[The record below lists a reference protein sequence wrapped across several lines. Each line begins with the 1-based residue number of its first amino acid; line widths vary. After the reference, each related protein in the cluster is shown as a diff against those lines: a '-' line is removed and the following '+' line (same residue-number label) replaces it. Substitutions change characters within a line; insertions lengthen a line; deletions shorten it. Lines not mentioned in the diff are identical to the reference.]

1 MPLDTLLSCIAP
13 HHCYGCGAT
22 GSLLCRACLEA
33 VKQHH
38 CRVCVICGQPCAG
51 GNVCRRHALP
61 YRALDCV
68 LWRRGAVARL
78 IDDYKFH
85 RVRAVSSVLA
95 RLLDELLP
103 EYDASTVVVPVPTAP
118 ANIRK
123 RGYDHML
130 LVAQQFARRR
140 GLMIERPLVRQTN
153 VTQHYARSA
162 AERRKQAQWF
172 FRTSDVKAD
181 TPYLILDDIFTTGST
196 IKAAAQTLQ
205 VAGARDI
212 CVGIIAR
219 QGNDKKA
226 AINDGVNPSHD
237 GTNSP
242 EQSLGRG
249 TAARR
254 E

>member
-1 MPLDTLLSCIAP
+1 MPIDTLLSYIAP
-13 HHCYGCGAT
+13 HYCYGCGAT
-22 GSLLCRACLEA
+22 GSLLCRSCLEA
-33 VKQHH
+33 MKRHH
-38 CRVCVICGQPCAG
+38 CQVCVICGQPCAG

-61 YRALDCV
+61 YEALDCV

-85 RVRAVSSVLA
+85 RVRAASRVLA
-95 RLLDELLP
+95 RILDELLP
-103 EYDASTVVVPVPTAP
+103 EYEVSTVVVPVPTAS

-130 LVAQQFARRR
+130 LVARQFARRR
-140 GLMIERPLVRQTN
+140 GLRVERPLVRQTN

-162 AERRKQAQWF
+162 AERRKQAQQF
-172 FRTSDVKAD
+172 FRARGARADV
-181 TPYLILDDIFTTGST
+181 PYLILDDIFTTGST
-196 IKAAAQTLQ
+196 IAAAAQTLQ

-212 CVGIIAR
+212 RVGIIAR
-219 QGNDKKA
+219 HGNDKKA
-226 AINDGVNPSHD
+226 AAKTPPNPSRD
-237 GTNSP
+237 DTNCR
-242 EQSLGRG
+242 ERSLGRG

>member
-1 MPLDTLLSCIAP
+1 MPIDTLLSYIAP
-13 HHCYGCGAT
+13 HYCYGCGAT
-22 GSLLCRACLEA
+22 GSLLCRSCLEA
-33 VKQHH
+33 VKRHH
-38 CRVCVICGQPCAG
+38 CQVCVICGQPCAS

-61 YRALDCV
+61 YEALDCA

-85 RVRAVSSVLA
+85 RVRAASGVLA
-95 RLLDELLP
+95 RILDELLP

-130 LVAQQFARRR
+130 LVARQFARRR
-140 GLMIERPLVRQTN
+140 GLRVERPLVRQTN

-162 AERRKQAQWF
+162 AERRKQAQQF
-172 FRTSDVKAD
+172 FRARSAQADV
-181 TPYLILDDIFTTGST
+181 PYLILDDIFTTGST
-196 IKAAAQTLQ
+196 IAAAAQTLRA
-205 VAGARDI
+205 AGARDI
-212 CVGIIAR
+212 RVGIVAR
-219 QGNDKKA
+219 HGNDKKA
-226 AINDGVNPSHD
+226 VAKTPPRPSRDDTHRRER
-237 GTNSP
+237 SP
-242 EQSLGRG
+242 GRG

>member
-1 MPLDTLLSCIAP
+1 MPIDTLLSYIAP
-13 HHCYGCGAT
+13 HYCYGCGAT
-22 GSLLCRACLEA
+22 GSLLCRSCLEA
-33 VKQHH
+33 MKRHH
-38 CRVCVICGQPCAG
+38 CQVCVICGQPCAG

-61 YRALDCV
+61 YEALDCV

-85 RVRAVSSVLA
+85 RVRAASRVLA
-95 RLLDELLP
+95 RILDELLP
-103 EYDASTVVVPVPTAP
+103 EYEVSTVVVPVPTTS

-130 LVAQQFARRR
+130 LVARQFARRR
-140 GLMIERPLVRQTN
+140 GLRVERPLVRQTN

-162 AERRKQAQWF
+162 AERRKQAQQF
-172 FRTSDVKAD
+172 FRARGARADV
-181 TPYLILDDIFTTGST
+181 PYLILDDIFTTGST
-196 IKAAAQTLQ
+196 IAAAAQTLQ

-212 CVGIIAR
+212 RVGIIAR
-219 QGNDKKA
+219 HGNDKKA
-226 AINDGVNPSHD
+226 AAKTPPNPSRD
-237 GTNSP
+237 DTNCR
-242 EQSLGRG
+242 ERSLGRG

>member
-1 MPLDTLLSCIAP
+1 MPIDTLLSYIAP
-13 HHCYGCGAT
+13 HYCYGCGAT

-33 VKQHH
+33 VKRHH
-38 CRVCVICGQPCAG
+38 CQVCVICGQPCAN
-51 GNVCRRHALP
+51 GNACRRHALP
-61 YRALDCV
+61 YGALDCV

-123 RGYDHML
+123 HGYDHML
-130 LVAQQFARRR
+130 LIARQFARRR
-140 GLMIERPLVRQTN
+140 GLRVERPLVRQTN

-162 AERRKQAQWF
+162 AERRKQAQQF
-172 FRTSDVKAD
+172 FRARSAQAD
-181 TPYLILDDIFTTGST
+181 APYLILDDIFTTGST
-196 IKAAAQTLQ
+196 IAAAAQTLRA
-205 VAGARDI
+205 AGARDI
-212 CVGIIAR
+212 RVGIVAR
-219 QGNDKKA
+219 HGNDKKA
-226 AINDGVNPSHD
+226 VAKTPPNPSRD
-237 GTNSP
+237 DTNCR
-242 EQSLGRG
+242 ERFLGRG

>member
-1 MPLDTLLSCIAP
+1 MPIDTLLSYIAP
-13 HHCYGCGAT
+13 HYCYGCGAT
-22 GSLLCRACLEA
+22 GSLLCRSCLEA
-33 VKQHH
+33 MKRHH
-38 CRVCVICGQPCAG
+38 CQVCVICGQPCAG

-61 YRALDCV
+61 YEALDCV

-85 RVRAVSSVLA
+85 RVRAASRVLA
-95 RLLDELLP
+95 RILDELLP
-103 EYDASTVVVPVPTAP
+103 EYEVSTVVVPVPTAS

-130 LVAQQFARRR
+130 LVARQFARRR
-140 GLMIERPLVRQTN
+140 GLRVERPLVRQTN

-162 AERRKQAQWF
+162 AERRKQAQQF
-172 FRTSDVKAD
+172 FRARSARADV
-181 TPYLILDDIFTTGST
+181 PYLILDDIFTTGST
-196 IKAAAQTLQ
+196 IAAAAQTLQ

-212 CVGIIAR
+212 RVGIIAR
-219 QGNDKKA
+219 HGNDKKA
-226 AINDGVNPSHD
+226 AAKTPPNPSRD
-237 GTNSP
+237 DTNCR
-242 EQSLGRG
+242 ERSLGRG

>member
-1 MPLDTLLSCIAP
+1 MPIDTLLSYIAP
-13 HHCYGCGAT
+13 HYCYGCGAT
-22 GSLLCRACLEA
+22 GSLLCWACLEA
-33 VKQHH
+33 VKRHH
-38 CRVCVICGQPCAG
+38 CQVCVICGQPCAS

-61 YRALDCV
+61 YEALDCA

-85 RVRAVSSVLA
+85 RVRAASGVLA
-95 RLLDELLP
+95 RILDELLP

-130 LVAQQFARRR
+130 LVARQFARRR
-140 GLMIERPLVRQTN
+140 GLRVERPLVRQTN

-162 AERRKQAQWF
+162 AERRKQAQQF
-172 FRTSDVKAD
+172 FRARSAQAD
-181 TPYLILDDIFTTGST
+181 APYLILDDIFTTGST
-196 IKAAAQTLQ
+196 IAAAAQTLRA
-205 VAGARDI
+205 AGARDI
-212 CVGIIAR
+212 RVGIVAR
-219 QGNDKKA
+219 HGNDKKA
-226 AINDGVNPSHD
+226 VAKTPPNPSRD
-237 GTNSP
+237 DTNCR
-242 EQSLGRG
+242 ERSLGRG

>member
-1 MPLDTLLSCIAP
+1 MPIDALLSYIAP
-13 HHCYGCGAT
+13 HYCYGCGAT
-22 GSLLCRACLEA
+22 GSLLCRSCLEA
-33 VKQHH
+33 VKRSRHQ
-38 CRVCVICGQPCAG
+38 VCVICGQPCAG
-51 GNVCRRHALP
+51 GNVCRRHALS
-61 YRALDCV
+61 YEALDCV

-85 RVRAVSSVLA
+85 RVRAVSGVLA

-130 LVAQQFARRR
+130 LIARQFARRR
-140 GLMIERPLVRQTN
+140 GLRVERPLVRQTN

-162 AERRKQAQWF
+162 AERRKQAQQF
-172 FRTSDVKAD
+172 FRARSAQADV
-181 TPYLILDDIFTTGST
+181 PYLILDDIFTTGST
-196 IKAAAQTLQ
+196 IAAAAQTLRA
-205 VAGARDI
+205 AGARDI
-212 CVGIIAR
+212 RVGIVAR
-219 QGNDKKA
+219 HGNDKKA
-226 AINDGVNPSHD
+226 AAKTPPNSSRDD
-237 GTNSP
+237 TNRRERSP
-242 EQSLGRG
+242 GRG

>member
-1 MPLDTLLSCIAP
+1 MPIDTLLSYIAP
-13 HHCYGCGAT
+13 HYCYGCGAT
-22 GSLLCRACLEA
+22 GSLLCRSCLEA
-33 VKQHH
+33 VKRHH
-38 CRVCVICGQPCAG
+38 CQVCVICGQPCAS
-51 GNVCRRHALP
+51 GNVCRRHAPP
-61 YRALDCV
+61 YEALDCA

-85 RVRAVSSVLA
+85 RVRAASGVLA

-130 LVAQQFARRR
+130 LVARQFARRR
-140 GLMIERPLVRQTN
+140 GLRVERSLVRQTN

-162 AERRKQAQWF
+162 AERRKQAQQF
-172 FRTSDVKAD
+172 FRARSAQADV
-181 TPYLILDDIFTTGST
+181 PYLILDDIFTTGST
-196 IKAAAQTLQ
+196 ITAAAQVLRA
-205 VAGARDI
+205 AGVRDI
-212 CVGIIAR
+212 RVGVIAR

-226 AINDGVNPSHD
+226 TINDKVNPSRDDTHC
-237 GTNSP
+237 P
-242 EQSLGRG
+242 ERSLGHG

>member
-1 MPLDTLLSCIAP
+1 MPIDTLLSYIVP
-13 HHCYGCGAT
+13 HYCYGCGAT
-22 GSLLCRACLEA
+22 GSLLCRSCLEA
-33 VKQHH
+33 VKRHH
-38 CRVCVICGQPCAG
+38 CRVCVICGQPCAS
-51 GNVCRRHALP
+51 GNMCRRHTLP
-61 YRALDCV
+61 YKALDCV
-68 LWRRGAVARL
+68 LWRRGVVARL

-85 RVRAVSSVLA
+85 RVRAISSVLA

-118 ANIRK
+118 TNIRK

-130 LVAQQFARRR
+130 LVARQFARRR
-140 GLMIERPLVRQTN
+140 GLRVERPLVRQTN

-172 FRTSDVKAD
+172 FRASDVRAD

-196 IKAAAQTLQ
+196 IKAAAQMLRA
-205 VAGARDI
+205 AGARDI
-212 CVGIIAR
+212 RVGVIAR
-219 QGNDKKA
+219 QGNDKKTTTKTRP
-226 AINDGVNPSHD
+226 DPSRD
-237 GTNSP
+237 DTNYLERSP
-242 EQSLGRG
+242 GHG

>member
-1 MPLDTLLSCIAP
+1 MPIDTLLSYIAP
-13 HHCYGCGAT
+13 HYCYGCGAT
-22 GSLLCRACLEA
+22 GSLLCRSCLEA
-33 VKQHH
+33 VKRHH
-38 CRVCVICGQPCAG
+38 CQVCVICGQPCAS

-61 YRALDCV
+61 YEALDCA

-85 RVRAVSSVLA
+85 RVRAVSGVLA

-103 EYDASTVVVPVPTAP
+103 EYDASTVVVPMPTAP

-130 LVAQQFARRR
+130 LIARQFARRR
-140 GLMIERPLVRQTN
+140 GLRVERPLVRQTN

-162 AERRKQAQWF
+162 AERRKQAQQF
-172 FRTSDVKAD
+172 FRARSAQADV
-181 TPYLILDDIFTTGST
+181 PYLILDDILTTGST
-196 IKAAAQTLQ
+196 ITAAAQTLRA
-205 VAGARDI
+205 AGARDI
-212 CVGIIAR
+212 RVGIVAR
-219 QGNDKKA
+219 HRNDKKA
-226 AINDGVNPSHD
+226 AAKTPPNPSRD
-237 GTNSP
+237 DTNHP
-242 EQSLGRG
+242 ERSLGRG

>member
-1 MPLDTLLSCIAP
+1 MPIDTLLSYIAP
-13 HHCYGCGAT
+13 HYCYGCGAT
-22 GSLLCRACLEA
+22 GSLLCRSCLEA
-33 VKQHH
+33 MKRHH
-38 CRVCVICGQPCAG
+38 CQVCVICGQPCAS

-61 YRALDCV
+61 YEALNCV

-78 IDDYKFH
+78 IDDYKFY
-85 RVRAVSSVLA
+85 RVRAASGVLA

-130 LVAQQFARRR
+130 LVARQFARRR
-140 GLMIERPLVRQTN
+140 GLRVERPLVRQTN

-162 AERRKQAQWF
+162 AERRKQAQQF
-172 FRTSDVKAD
+172 FRARSAQADV
-181 TPYLILDDIFTTGST
+181 PYLILDDIFTTGST
-196 IKAAAQTLQ
+196 IAAAAQTLRA
-205 VAGARDI
+205 AGARDI
-212 CVGIIAR
+212 RVGIVAR
-219 QGNDKKA
+219 HGNDKKA
-226 AINDGVNPSHD
+226 VAKTPPNPSRD
-237 GTNSP
+237 DTNCR
-242 EQSLGRG
+242 ERSLGRG

>member
-1 MPLDTLLSCIAP
+1 MPIDTLLSYIAP
-13 HHCYGCGAT
+13 HYCYGCGAT
-22 GSLLCRACLEA
+22 GSLLCRSCLEA
-33 VKQHH
+33 MKRHH
-38 CRVCVICGQPCAG
+38 CQVCVICGQPCAS

-61 YRALDCV
+61 YEALNCV

-78 IDDYKFH
+78 IDDYKFY
-85 RVRAVSSVLA
+85 RVRAASGVLA

-130 LVAQQFARRR
+130 LVARQFARRR
-140 GLMIERPLVRQTN
+140 GLRVERPLVRQTN

-162 AERRKQAQWF
+162 AERRKQAQQF
-172 FRTSDVKAD
+172 FQARSAQADV
-181 TPYLILDDIFTTGST
+181 PYLILDDIFTTGST
-196 IKAAAQTLQ
+196 ITAAAQTLRA
-205 VAGARDI
+205 AGARDI
-212 CVGIIAR
+212 RVGIVAR
-219 QGNDKKA
+219 HGNDKKA
-226 AINDGVNPSHD
+226 AAKTPPNPSRD
-237 GTNSP
+237 DTNCR
-242 EQSLGRG
+242 ERSLGRG

>member
-1 MPLDTLLSCIAP
+1 M
-13 HHCYGCGAT
+13 
-22 GSLLCRACLEA
+22 
-33 VKQHH
+33 
-38 CRVCVICGQPCAG
+38 
-51 GNVCRRHALP
+51 
-61 YRALDCV
+61 
-68 LWRRGAVARL
+68 VARL

-85 RVRAVSSVLA
+85 RVRAVSGVLA

-118 ANIRK
+118 TNIRK

-130 LVAQQFARRR
+130 LVARQFARRR
-140 GLMIERPLVRQTN
+140 GLRVERPLVRQTN

-172 FRTSDVKAD
+172 FRASDVRAD

-196 IKAAAQTLQ
+196 IKAAAQTLRA
-205 VAGARDI
+205 AGALDI
-212 CVGIIAR
+212 RVGIIAR
-219 QGNDKKA
+219 HRNDKKA
-226 AINDGVNPSHD
+226 TTKTRPDPSRD
-237 GTNSP
+237 DTNYLERSP
-242 EQSLGRG
+242 GRG

>member
-1 MPLDTLLSCIAP
+1 MPIDTLLSYIAP
-13 HHCYGCGAT
+13 HYCYGCGAT

-33 VKQHH
+33 VKRHH
-38 CRVCVICGQPCAG
+38 CQVCVICGQPCAS

-61 YRALDCV
+61 YEALDCA

-85 RVRAVSSVLA
+85 RVRAASRVLA
-95 RLLDELLP
+95 RILDELLP

-130 LVAQQFARRR
+130 LIARQFARRR
-140 GLMIERPLVRQTN
+140 GLRVERPLVRQTN

-162 AERRKQAQWF
+162 AERRKQAQQF
-172 FRTSDVKAD
+172 FWARSAQADV
-181 TPYLILDDIFTTGST
+181 PYLILDDIFTTGST
-196 IKAAAQTLQ
+196 IAAAAQTLRA
-205 VAGARDI
+205 AGARDI
-212 CVGIIAR
+212 RVGIVAR
-219 QGNDKKA
+219 HGNDKKA
-226 AINDGVNPSHD
+226 AAKTPPNPSRD
-237 GTNSP
+237 DTNCR
-242 EQSLGRG
+242 ERSLGRG

>member
-1 MPLDTLLSCIAP
+1 MPIDTLLSYIAP
-13 HHCYGCGAT
+13 HYCYGCGAT

-38 CRVCVICGQPCAG
+38 CRVCVICGQPCAN
-51 GNVCRRHALP
+51 GNACRRHALL
-61 YRALDCV
+61 YEALDCV

-85 RVRAVSSVLA
+85 RVRAASGVLA

-130 LVAQQFARRR
+130 LVARQFARRR
-140 GLMIERPLVRQTN
+140 GLRVERPLVRQTN

-162 AERRKQAQWF
+162 AERRKQAQQF
-172 FRTSDVKAD
+172 FRARSAQTDV
-181 TPYLILDDIFTTGST
+181 PYLILDDIFTTGST
-196 IKAAAQTLQ
+196 ITAAAQTLQ
-205 VAGARDI
+205 AAGARDI
-212 CVGIIAR
+212 RVGIVAR
-219 QGNDKKA
+219 HGSDKKA
-226 AINDGVNPSHD
+226 AAKTPPNPSRDDTHRRER
-237 GTNSP
+237 SP
-242 EQSLGRG
+242 GRG

>member
-1 MPLDTLLSCIAP
+1 MPIDTLLSYIAP
-13 HHCYGCGAT
+13 HYCYGCGAT
-22 GSLLCRACLEA
+22 GSLLCRSCLEA
-33 VKQHH
+33 MKRHH
-38 CRVCVICGQPCAG
+38 CQVCVICGQPCAG

-61 YRALDCV
+61 YEALDCV

-85 RVRAVSSVLA
+85 RVRAASRVLA
-95 RLLDELLP
+95 RILDELLP
-103 EYDASTVVVPVPTAP
+103 EYEVSTVVVPVPTAS

-130 LVAQQFARRR
+130 LVARQFARRR
-140 GLMIERPLVRQTN
+140 GLRVERPLVRQTN

-162 AERRKQAQWF
+162 AERRKQAQQF
-172 FRTSDVKAD
+172 FRARGARADV
-181 TPYLILDDIFTTGST
+181 PYLILDDIFTTGST
-196 IKAAAQTLQ
+196 IAAAAQTLQ

-212 CVGIIAR
+212 RVGIIAR
-219 QGNDKKA
+219 HGNDKKA
-226 AINDGVNPSHD
+226 AAMTPPNPSRD
-237 GTNSP
+237 DTNCR
-242 EQSLGRG
+242 ERSLGRG

>member
-1 MPLDTLLSCIAP
+1 MPIDTLLSYIAP
-13 HHCYGCGAT
+13 HYCYGCGAT
-22 GSLLCRACLEA
+22 GSLLCRSCLEA

-38 CRVCVICGQPCAG
+38 CRACVICGQPCAS
-51 GNVCRRHALP
+51 GNVCRRHAPP
-61 YRALDCV
+61 YEALDCA

-85 RVRAVSSVLA
+85 RVRAASGVLA

-130 LVAQQFARRR
+130 LIARQFARRR
-140 GLMIERPLVRQTN
+140 GLRVERPLVRQTN

-162 AERRKQAQWF
+162 AERRKRAQQF
-172 FRTSDVKAD
+172 FRARGAQADV
-181 TPYLILDDIFTTGST
+181 PYLILDDIFTTGST
-196 IKAAAQTLQ
+196 IAAAAQTLRA
-205 VAGARDI
+205 AGARDI
-212 CVGIIAR
+212 RVGIVAR
-219 QGNDKKA
+219 HGNDKKA
-226 AINDGVNPSHD
+226 VAKTPPNPSRD
-237 GTNSP
+237 DTNCR
-242 EQSLGRG
+242 ERSLGRG

>member
-1 MPLDTLLSCIAP
+1 MPIDTLLSYIAP
-13 HHCYGCGAT
+13 HYCYGCGAT
-22 GSLLCRACLEA
+22 GSLLCRSCLEA
-33 VKQHH
+33 EKRHH
-38 CRVCVICGQPCAG
+38 CQVCVICGQPCAN
-51 GNVCRRHALP
+51 GNACRRHAPP
-61 YRALDCV
+61 YEVLDCV

-85 RVRAVSSVLA
+85 RVRAASGVLT

-103 EYDASTVVVPVPTAP
+103 EYEVSTVVVPVPTAP

-130 LVAQQFARRR
+130 LIARQFARRR
-140 GLMIERPLVRQTN
+140 GLRVERPLVRQTN

-162 AERRKQAQWF
+162 VVRRKQAQQF
-172 FRTSDVKAD
+172 FRARGVRADV
-181 TPYLILDDIFTTGST
+181 PYLILDDIFTTGST
-196 IKAAAQTLQ
+196 IAAAAQTLQ

-212 CVGIIAR
+212 RVGIIAR

-226 AINDGVNPSHD
+226 TTNDKSNSSRD
-237 GTNSP
+237 DTNRRERSP
-242 EQSLGRG
+242 GRG

>member
-1 MPLDTLLSCIAP
+1 MPIDTLLSYIAP
-13 HHCYGCGAT
+13 HYCYGCGTT

-33 VKQHH
+33 VKRHH
-38 CRVCVICGQPCAG
+38 CQVCVICGQPCAS

-61 YRALDCV
+61 YEALDCA

-85 RVRAVSSVLA
+85 RVRAVSGVLA

-130 LVAQQFARRR
+130 LIARQFARRR
-140 GLMIERPLVRQTN
+140 GLRVERLLVRQTN

-162 AERRKQAQWF
+162 AERRKQAQQF
-172 FRTSDVKAD
+172 FRVRSAQADV
-181 TPYLILDDIFTTGST
+181 PYLILDDIFTTGST
-196 IKAAAQTLQ
+196 IAAAAQTLRA
-205 VAGARDI
+205 AGVRDI
-212 CVGIIAR
+212 RVGIVAR
-219 QGNDKKA
+219 HGNDKKA
-226 AINDGVNPSHD
+226 AAKTPPNPSRD
-237 GTNSP
+237 DTNCR
-242 EQSLGRG
+242 ERSLGRG